1 MEQHDA
7 VSKWSEGFSLDVIK
21 STGMASC
28 KVSNDRTYM
37 ICIDI
42 VTSSFGMTKILTL
55 TPSTVVINK
64 STIEI
69 EVAEALPKT
78 EQERWRLV
86 KPEEIIPFWPSN
98 MEGAVMHVRYTHN
111 RISSTAFAF
120 NQKHRTLLRMDD
132 EERPALQVEVIATDF
147 DGFRVVF
154 GDYKIGDSPVL
165 LVNCLKYVPV
175 AFCQAN
181 DVRTQVLPPLH
192 YVYYT
197 WIDPTKS
204 QALVVACRDQS
215 VSIELNPL
223 CGVLETNDR
232 QSVYYAIFHDGPQT
246 VLLFAEETNLIE
258 AVTNIPSLGESMNQ
272 HIQIG
277 IRDIGIAIID
287 DIARNDLFYI
297 SIGKSKEIWMET
309 SKSHIKPLS
318 HNLNKH
324 LDEQYELYFK
334 DQNAHPN
341 DEDFANKKYRIDEHR
356 DVSFD
361 DYTAELTDHQ
371 GHRVLV
377 KRQVLDGLWI
387 GFAWST
393 SNAAFHVRINRVQ
406 IDNEHEFALFP
417 VVLNPIVSK
426 AAGTDIRYTACGKP
440 GNRLNWNPPKNPKP
454 FQWRRP
460 SHHES
465 GSSEKFE
472 RGPWAQRPG
481 GHGHGRRT
489 TSARQSVSSTV
500 GTQQPLYST
509 IATQQPLFSTTTS
522 TNSVPDS
529 QTTMISSSTMEVFT
543 DTPSPTTEFVTMD

>member
-215 VSIELNPL
+215 VSIELN
-223 CGVLETNDR
+223 VS
-232 QSVYYAIFHDGPQT
+232 QSEYG
-246 VLLFAEETNLIE
+246 LF
-258 AVTNIPSLGESMNQ
+258 
-272 HIQIG
+272 
-277 IRDIGIAIID
+277 
-287 DIARNDLFYI
+287 
-297 SIGKSKEIWMET
+297 
-309 SKSHIKPLS
+309 
-318 HNLNKH
+318 
-324 LDEQYELYFK
+324 
-334 DQNAHPN
+334 
-341 DEDFANKKYRIDEHR
+341 
-356 DVSFD
+356 
-361 DYTAELTDHQ
+361 
-371 GHRVLV
+371 
-377 KRQVLDGLWI
+377 
-387 GFAWST
+387 
-393 SNAAFHVRINRVQ
+393 
-406 IDNEHEFALFP
+406 
-417 VVLNPIVSK
+417 
-426 AAGTDIRYTACGKP
+426 
-440 GNRLNWNPPKNPKP
+440 
-454 FQWRRP
+454 
-460 SHHES
+460 
-465 GSSEKFE
+465 
-472 RGPWAQRPG
+472 
-481 GHGHGRRT
+481 
-489 TSARQSVSSTV
+489 
-500 GTQQPLYST
+500 
-509 IATQQPLFSTTTS
+509 
-522 TNSVPDS
+522 
-529 QTTMISSSTMEVFT
+529 
-543 DTPSPTTEFVTMD
+543 